1 MNKKKV
7 LVVDDELDMRIF
19 ISTVFET
26 SGYEAVTARDGK
38 DGLSKARKLLPDL
51 IILDIMMPGEGGV
64 LMYRHLKSD
73 PELKHIPVLML
84 SGVGKQT
91 FFHYLKMMNIQPD
104 DAIPEP
110 EAYVEK
116 PPNPDELL
124 DIAATLIRPAA

>member
-1 MNKKKV
+1 MDKKKI

-38 DGLSKARKLLPDL
+38 DGLDKARKLTPDL

-73 PELKHIPVLML
+73 DKLKAIPVMML

-91 FFHYLKMMNIQPD
+91 FFHYLKMMNVQPD
-104 DAIPEP
+104 DTIPEP

-124 DIAATLIRPAA
+124 EIAASLLRPAA

>member
-38 DGLSKARKLLPDL
+38 DGLTKARNLLPDL

-116 PPNPDELL
+116 PPSPDELL

>member
-26 SGYEAVTARDGK
+26 SGYEAVKARDGK
-38 DGLSKARKLLPDL
+38 DGLTKARKLLPDL
-51 IILDIMMPGEGGV
+51 IILDIRMPGEGGV

>member
-1 MNKKKV
+1 MDKKKV

-38 DGLSKARKLLPDL
+38 EGLAKAMKLLPDL

-73 PELKHIPVLML
+73 DKMRHVPVLML
-84 SGVGKQT
+84 SGVEKQT

-116 PPNPDELL
+116 PPKPDELL
-124 DIAATLIRPAA
+124 EIAASLLRPAA

>member
-1 MNKKKV
+1 MSKKKV

-26 SGYEAVTARDGK
+26 SGYDAVTARDGK
-38 DGLSKARKLLPDL
+38 DGLTKARNLLPDL

-73 PELKHIPVLML
+73 PDLKHIPVLML

-124 DIAATLIRPAA
+124 EIAETLIRPAA

>member
-26 SGYEAVTARDGK
+26 SGYEAVAARDGK
-38 DGLSKARKLLPDL
+38 EGLAKAKKILPDL

-73 PELKHIPVLML
+73 DALRSIPVLML

-116 PPNPDELL
+116 PPKPDELL
-124 DIAATLIRPAA
+124 EIAENLLRPAA

>member
-38 DGLSKARKLLPDL
+38 DGLTKARNLLPDL

>member
-1 MNKKKV
+1 MDKKKV

-19 ISTVFET
+19 ITTVFET
-26 SGYEAVTARDGK
+26 SGYEAVAARDGK
-38 DGLSKARKLLPDL
+38 EGLAKARKLLPDL

-64 LMYRHLKSD
+64 FMYRHLKSD
-73 PELKHIPVLML
+73 EALRDIPVLML
-84 SGVGKQT
+84 SGVEKQT

-116 PPNPDELL
+116 PPKPEELL
-124 DIAATLIRPAA
+124 EIAESLLRPAA

>member
-1 MNKKKV
+1 MDKKKV

-26 SGYEAVTARDGK
+26 GGYEAFAARDGK
-38 DGLSKARKLLPDL
+38 DGLAKARKLLPDL
-51 IILDIMMPGEGGV
+51 IVLDIMMPGEGGV

-73 PELKHIPVLML
+73 ADLKHIPVLML

-124 DIAATLIRPAA
+124 EIAETLIRPAA

>member
-1 MNKKKV
+1 MDKKKV

-26 SGYEAVTARDGK
+26 SSYEAIAARDGK
-38 DGLSKARKLLPDL
+38 DGLAKAREHLPDL

-73 PELKHIPVLML
+73 ETLKSIPVIML

-104 DAIPEP
+104 DAIPKP

-116 PPNPDELL
+116 PPNPEELL
-124 DIAATLIRPAA
+124 EIAASLLQSTA

>member
-38 DGLSKARKLLPDL
+38 DGLTKARNLLPDL

-73 PELKHIPVLML
+73 PDLKHIPVLML

-116 PPNPDELL
+116 PPSPDELL

>member
-1 MNKKKV
+1 MNKKKI
-7 LVVDDELDMRIF
+7 LVVDDEMDMRIF

>member
-1 MNKKKV
+1 MDKKKV

-38 DGLSKARKLLPDL
+38 EGLAKAMKLLPDL

-64 LMYRHLKSD
+64 QMYRHLKSD
-73 PELKHIPVLML
+73 DALRHIPVLML
-84 SGVGKQT
+84 SGVEKQT

-116 PPNPDELL
+116 PPKPNELL
-124 DIAATLIRPAA
+124 EIAESLLRPAA